1 MKLTSVIGSPNGMD
15 GNTGTLLQAVLN
27 GARHAGADVTALSL
41 DALDVNP
48 CRGCETCHREGD
60 CCIVDDFPRVRDP
73 MLESDI
79 VVLASPN
86 YIWNVSAQMKALMD
100 RCCGPLHLRA
110 LEGTYGG
117 AVVTSG
123 GGGED
128 AVAEYLLQFLRAM
141 GCWTVDGAGARAA
154 ELHNEDEREAAL
166 DRGRELGQRLVEA
179 AAEERTYPEQ
189 KQEHTQFA
197 EQMKQLVLA
206 RKNEWTYEY
215 EYWKSQ
221 GRL

>member
-1 MKLTSVIGSPNGMD
+1 MKLTSVIGSPKGMD
-15 GNTGTLLQAVLN
+15 GNTGTLLQAVQN
-27 GARHAGADVTALSL
+27 GARHAGAEVTALSL
-41 DALDVNP
+41 DALDVRP
-48 CRGCETCHREGD
+48 CRGCETCHEEGD

-73 MLESDI
+73 VLDSDI

-110 LEGTYGG
+110 LEGSYGG

-128 AVAEYLLQFLRAM
+128 EVADYLLQFLRAM
-141 GCWTVDGAGARAA
+141 GCWTVGGVGARAG
-154 ELHNEDEREAAL
+154 ELQGEDEREEAL
-166 DRGRELGQRLVEA
+166 ERGRQLGRRLVEA
-179 AAEERTYPEQ
+179 AAEGRRYPEQ
-189 KQEHTQFA
+189 EEEHRQFA

-206 RKNEWTYEY
+206 RRN
-215 EYWKSQ
+215 
-221 GRL
+221 

>member
-1 MKLTSVIGSPNGMD
+1 MKLTSVIGSPKGMD

-27 GARHAGADVTALSL
+27 GARHAGAEVTALSL
-41 DALDVNP
+41 SMLDVRP
-48 CRGCETCHREGD
+48 CRGCETCHEDGD

-73 MLESDI
+73 MLDSDI

-86 YIWNVSAQMKALMD
+86 YIWNVSAQMKALLD

-110 LEGTYGG
+110 LGGAYGG

-123 GGGED
+123 GGGEEE
-128 AVAEYLLQFLRAM
+128 VGEYLLQFLRAL
-141 GCWTVDGAGARAA
+141 GCWTVDGVGARAG
-154 ELHNEDEREAAL
+154 ELKDDDRRGEAL
-166 DRGRELGQRLVEA
+166 DRGRELGGRLVEA
-179 AAEERTYPEQ
+179 AAEGRQYPEQ
-189 KQEHTQFA
+189 EQEHTQFA
-197 EQMKQLVLA
+197 ERMKKLILA
-206 RKNEWTYEY
+206 RKDDWTYEY